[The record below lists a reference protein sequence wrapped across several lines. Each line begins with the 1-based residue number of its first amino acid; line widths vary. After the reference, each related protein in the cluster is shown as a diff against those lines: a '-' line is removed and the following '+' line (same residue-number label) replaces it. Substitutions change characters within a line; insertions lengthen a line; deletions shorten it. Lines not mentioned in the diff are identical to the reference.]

1 MTTWK
6 RVLIVCAWL
15 GAAAPWAVSQPP
27 PVTFNHLYD
36 FSNGLQGWT
45 ITSNPNGAARWVDP
59 AVDPQGPVLPN
70 SKVSGAGAGNLYL
83 PDGSAA
89 RLHLADLGLQNGTN
103 RFVLQMDIYIPNL
116 RPLGMC
122 ERPPTCKLGHDGSNP
137 DPNYG
142 QCFCDNCSQV
152 FVDCGYAGNM
162 NDRAGIMAV
171 GPKSLSLI
179 GDINNARQTLWDS
192 AAWPSHI
199 NDCPGP
205 LWVMEQYLDA
215 CHTSV
220 YPYNDFPL
228 NACWW
233 NQWITVYLDYNW
245 SSAGRI
251 IAWARIPWTG
261 GRHDPRFSPLWP
273 WVRIL
278 GSDDTGIADPQGP
291 RSFTDFIIGYPYM
304 GGSDR
309 PSWTQSQFGNAK
321 IALPEHYYLPEVCND
336 RIDNDGDGLIDCLDP
351 DCFATS
357 LCPVKGDFDHDGDVD
372 QADFGHLQ
380 LCFSGSFVPQTEPA
394 CQDAE
399 LDGDDDVD
407 QADLSI
413 FMICATGS
421 GAPADHAC
429 GY

>member
-1 MTTWK
+1 VGIRK
-6 RVLIVCAWL
+6 PILIACLWL
-15 GAAAPWAVSQPP
+15 GLAAPLAVCQPP
-27 PVTFNHLYD
+27 PVSFNHIYD
-36 FSNGLQGWT
+36 FHDGSQGWVV
-45 ITSNPNGAARWVDP
+45 SPNPNGIARWVDP

-89 RLHLADLGLQNGTN
+89 VLYLSDLGLQNGTD
-103 RFVLQMDIYIPNL
+103 RFVLQMDVFIPNL

-122 ERPPTCKLGHDGSNP
+122 ERPASCKLGHDGGNP

-142 QCFCDNCSQV
+142 QCFCDNCSLV

-162 NDRAGIMAV
+162 NDRAGFMAF
-171 GPKSLSLI
+171 GSKSLSLI
-179 GDINNARQTLWDS
+179 GDIGNARQTLWDGTVYHS
-192 AAWPSHI
+192 SM

-245 SSAGRI
+245 SSPGRI
-251 IAWARIPWTG
+251 VSWARIPWTG
-261 GRHDPRFSPLWP
+261 ARHDPRYSSLWP
-273 WVRIL
+273 WVRVL
-278 GSDDTGIADPQGP
+278 GSDATGIADPQAP
-291 RSFTDFIIGYPYM
+291 RVFTEFIIGFPYRA
-304 GGSDR
+304 GLDR
-309 PSWTQSQFGNAK
+309 SSWTQSQFDNVK
-321 IALPEHYYLPEVCND
+321 LALPAHYYIPEVCD
-336 RIDNDGDGLIDCLDP
+336 DGIDNDGDGLSDCLDP
-351 DCFATS
+351 DCFRTAD
-357 LCPVKGDFDHDGDVD
+357 CPVKGDFDHDGDVD

-380 LCFSGSFVPQTEPA
+380 TCFSGTFIPQNGPA
-394 CQDAE
+394 CQDAL
-399 LDGDDDVD
+399 LDGDNDVD
-407 QADLSI
+407 LGDFDLFMSCVTGPNVSAD
-413 FMICATGS
+413 
-421 GAPADHAC
+421 PVC